1 MANKTADR
9 PLINPESTSMLPIM
23 SALYF
28 PMFLMSEFGNGFV
41 IYSLLYLKRRHHTAI
56 DRYTLSLATADF
68 LLTTL
73 TVFNGLEY
81 LHNEWMLG
89 EVFCKIHGTLVELS
103 YIVSTLTI
111 ATISYTRS
119 KAVNN
124 PFKMLHEGK
133 KTKKTIIYIWLTGL
147 TLSSP
152 LAYAYTVAGRNGNL
166 HCSNT
171 NFGVR
176 TRQIYYLFQATVL
189 FFAPVSVM
197 IVSQKKIT
205 RGLRQHSSNNQTVMA
220 SNDRN
225 LSRMLRN
232 ERQIRKLLTCL
243 WVMFVCCFT
252 PYIVMRTIDHFTSMR
267 KTSKIS
273 NQIWYITQLLVVLNS
288 SVNPYLYYRMTN
300 RRGTFTQHILKL
312 FCCQSSIW

>member
-1 MANKTADR
+1 MANQTSDK
-9 PLINPESTSMLPIM
+9 PLINPESTSMLAVMTAVYIPMFIM
-23 SALYF
+23 S
-28 PMFLMSEFGNGFV
+28 EIGNGFV
-41 IYSLLYLKRRHHTAI
+41 IYSLVYLKRGYHTAI
-56 DRYTLSLATADF
+56 DSYTLSLATADF

-81 LHNEWMLG
+81 LHNEWIFG
-89 EVFCKIHGTLVELS
+89 EAFCKVHGTFVELS
-103 YIVSTLTI
+103 YFVSTLTI

-124 PFKMLHEGK
+124 PFKMLHGRK
-133 KTKKTIIYIWLTGL
+133 KAKRTITYIWLTGL

-176 TRQIYYLFQATVL
+176 ARQIYYLFQASVL

-197 IVSQKKIT
+197 IVSQRNTVK
-205 RGLRQHSSNNQTVMA
+205 GLSQHSRNNQAVMA
-220 SNDRN
+220 SNESN
-225 LSRMLRN
+225 LSRMISN
-232 ERQIRKLLTCL
+232 EMRIRKLLTCL

-252 PYIVMRTIDHFTSMR
+252 PHIVMRTINHFTSMR
-267 KTSKIS
+267 KTSKIW

-288 SVNPYLYYRMTN
+288 SVNPYLYYRITN
-300 RRGTFTQHILKL
+300 RKGTFTQHVLKL
-312 FCCQSSIW
+312 FCCQSSMV